1 MSGFLSGLS
10 GPQTPASSRKW
21 DSPHH
26 GRFTELIDEPDTEY
40 EPDSDGSEDPEDSDQ
55 SDEEDNCPITVE
67 IEISE
72 FVESRILSFL
82 GVPFG

>member
-1 MSGFLSGLS
+1 
-10 GPQTPASSRKW
+10 
-21 DSPHH
+21 
-26 GRFTELIDEPDTEY
+26 LIDEPDTEY

-82 GVPFG
+82 GVPFD